1 MKKQYQLREGEALHE
16 WIDRLMESLPLR
28 RLSDSDLRD
37 VLREVSIKSYIRGSR
52 HLARSSPTIRR
63 NRKPHVLLSP
73 K

>member
-1 MKKQYQLREGEALHE
+1 MKRQYQLREGEALHE

-37 VLREVSIKSYIRGSR
+37 VLREVSIKSYIRGIR
-52 HLARSSPTIRR
+52 DRSEIEQ
-63 NRKPHVLLSP
+63 KF

>member
-16 WIDRLMESLPLR
+16 WLDRLMESMPLR
-28 RLSDSDLRD
+28 QLSESDLRD

-52 HLARSSPTIRR
+52 DREAIEQ
-63 NRKPHVLLSP
+63 KF